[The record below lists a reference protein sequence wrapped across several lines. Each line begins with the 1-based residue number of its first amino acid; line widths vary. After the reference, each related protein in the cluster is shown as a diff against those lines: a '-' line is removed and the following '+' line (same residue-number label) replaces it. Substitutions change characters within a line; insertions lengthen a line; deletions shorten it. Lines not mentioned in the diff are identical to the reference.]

1 MISRLYVSDYDGKSD
16 KHIALYWIGIE
27 NKIEESTSMSFAWFF
42 ILLAV
47 YYIRRHSM
55 AMLQVRDMDDRLYD
69 RLKFA
74 AKRDN
79 RSISQQ
85 VVTILQ
91 NYFTSVPV
99 KPKNATEE
107 FLKLSGAWEDT
118 RSAEEIID
126 DIRTS
131 RVNST
136 RFEAVDGI
144 FDWYRHNNF
153 CTSRGQ
159 NCIGKIRGKQK
170 YPYFHFDDYVC
181 RACIRCKT
189 LAEWTDEY
197 AKSESYSRNLPCRR
211 VEYRYYGTIC
221 RYKSEHVFQS
231 NENRRLG
238 SIYCSDG
245 NLQWFDFSNK

>member
-1 MISRLYVSDYDGKSD
+1 
-16 KHIALYWIGIE
+16 
-27 NKIEESTSMSFAWFF
+27 
-42 ILLAV
+42 
-47 YYIRRHSM
+47 M
-55 AMLQVRDMDDRLYD
+55 ATLQVRDMDDRLYD

-126 DIRTS
+126 DIRIS
-131 RVNST
+131 RVNSK

-144 FDWYRHNNF
+144 FD
-153 CTSRGQ
+153 
-159 NCIGKIRGKQK
+159 
-170 YPYFHFDDYVC
+170 
-181 RACIRCKT
+181 
-189 LAEWTDEY
+189 
-197 AKSESYSRNLPCRR
+197 
-211 VEYRYYGTIC
+211 
-221 RYKSEHVFQS
+221 
-231 NENRRLG
+231 
-238 SIYCSDG
+238 
-245 NLQWFDFSNK
+245 